1 MYQSRTPH
9 LLSLLMLIQT
19 AAAAFGTVD
28 VEHVAF
34 GFNDGYKIGKW
45 APVDITVRSHNEP
58 FIGELVI
65 EVRNFFSDA
74 HIQRYATPLKL
85 GATERQSRRFY
96 VYCPNIATKLII
108 LAVPVLRG
116 RSTASRTMT
125 EISPPT
131 PIALKDYFVLALA
144 PSGDK
149 LNQFLDKKEIGADAQ
164 AHVRYLPNARA
175 LPTQWI
181 GYDAVD
187 ILIIREVALTERN
200 VTKAQ
205 QTALLDWV
213 QRGGTLIVSGGSNFR
228 YLRGSFI
235 EPFLPVQLMG
245 VETVEPTRRREL
257 PAAMPPGKHERIIFK
272 PKASC
277 SVVLGTDEDIVI
289 AKRHFGSGQILCL
302 AFDYDILFTVRNLA
316 RDNPSLYGTQL
327 KQGAVETF
335 WRRLLET
342 HGKSPRHLAHRYA
355 PHRRHEEKI
364 DAQFL
369 KKMPTQV
376 PLIKRLAIAL
386 PVYLFSFGAVLFIF
400 KRRAPRPRMARARPA
415 PSHLSGNYWIGG
427 VIVVL
432 VSVSAIGVAR
442 TGWFPNSIA
451 ADRIGILSIYPE
463 RQRAHL
469 QRYVALRATAREE
482 TSFRTPQGTFI
493 RPLEPIER
501 EGGGLGTAIQAS
513 PFQMR
518 SAFVEPWHPRTYVEE
533 VFFSWDKAWQFD
545 GEPVTV
551 DGTLKKVPPDE
562 GLNGTRKA
570 FAQILQREGVLQY
583 LLHSENATQIGWT
596 SQPITRA
603 TDFQQVTDETLLIL
617 YLNKGDNVA
626 R

>member
-1 MYQSRTPH
+1 MYQSRTTH
-9 LLSLLMLIQT
+9 LLSLLILIQT
-19 AAAAFGTVD
+19 AAVAFGAVN
-28 VEHVAF
+28 VEHVTL
-34 GFNDGYKIGKW
+34 GFNDGYKTGKW
-45 APVDITVRSHNEP
+45 APVDITVRSQNEP

-74 HIQRYATPLKL
+74 RIQRYATPIKL
-85 GATERQSRRFY
+85 GATERQATRFY
-96 VYCPNIATKLII
+96 VYCPKIATKLVTLLMPITGTQG
-108 LAVPVLRG
+108 AVPRG
-116 RSTASRTMT
+116 RSSASRALT

-131 PIALKDYFVLALA
+131 PIAPKDYFVLALA

-149 LNQFLDKKEIGADAQ
+149 LKQFLDKKNIGEDAQ

-187 ILIIREVALTERN
+187 ILVIREVALTERN
-200 VTKAQ
+200 VTKSQ

-235 EPFLPVQLMG
+235 EPFLPVRLIG
-245 VETVEPTRRREL
+245 VETVDTFQTGRSNLRL
-257 PAAMPPGKHERIIFK
+257 AMPPGKHERIIFK

-277 SVVLGTDEDIVI
+277 QVVLGTDETIAI
-289 AKRHFGSGQILCL
+289 AKRNFGSGQMLCL
-302 AFDYDILFTVRNLA
+302 AFDYNTLFNVRNFS
-316 RDNPSLYGTQL
+316 PPIGTQA
-327 KQGAVETF
+327 KQEAGATF

-342 HGKSPRHLAHRYA
+342 HGKSPRHLAERYA

-376 PLIKRLAIAL
+376 PLIKLLAMAL
-386 PVYLFSFGAVLFIF
+386 PVYLFSCGAVLFIL
-400 KRRAPRPRMARARPA
+400 KRRGR
-415 PSHLSGNYWIGG
+415 SYWIGG
-427 VIVVL
+427 VILVL
-432 VSVSAIGVAR
+432 VSLSAIGLAR
-442 TGWFPNSIA
+442 RGWFPNSIA
-451 ADRIGILSIYPE
+451 AEQFGILTMYPE

-482 TSFRTPQGTFI
+482 TSFRMPQGTFI

-501 EGGGLGTAIQAS
+501 DADSGVGTAIQA
-513 PFQMR
+513 PDFQMR
-518 SAFVEPWHPRTYVEE
+518 SAVVEPWYPRTYVEE

-545 GEPVTV
+545 GKPVPV
-551 DGTLKKVPPDE
+551 DRTLKKVPPDE

-596 SQPITRA
+596 SQPVTHSA
-603 TDFQQVTDETLLIL
+603 EVQQTTDETLLIL
-617 YLNKGDNVA
+617 YLNKGDNA
-626 R
+626 AQ

>member
-1 MYQSRTPH
+1 MYQSRTTH
-9 LLSLLMLIQT
+9 LLSLLILIQT
-19 AAAAFGTVD
+19 AAVALGAVN
-28 VEHVAF
+28 VEHVTL
-34 GFNDGYKIGKW
+34 GFNDGYKTGKW
-45 APVDITVRSHNEP
+45 APVDITVRSQNEP

-74 HIQRYATPLKL
+74 RIQRYATPIKL
-85 GATERQSRRFY
+85 GATERQATRFY
-96 VYCPNIATKLII
+96 VYCPKIATKLVTVLMPITGTQG
-108 LAVPVLRG
+108 AVPRG
-116 RSTASRTMT
+116 RSAASRALT

-149 LNQFLDKKEIGADAQ
+149 LKQFLDKKNIGEDAQ

-187 ILIIREVALTERN
+187 ILVIREVALTERN
-200 VTKAQ
+200 VTKSQ

-228 YLRGSFI
+228 YLQGSFI
-235 EPFLPVQLMG
+235 EPFLPVWLIG
-245 VETVEPTRRREL
+245 VETVDTFQTGRSNLRI
-257 PAAMPPGKHERIIFK
+257 AMPPGKHERIIFK
-272 PKASC
+272 PKANC
-277 SVVLGTDEDIVI
+277 QVVLGTDETIAI
-289 AKRHFGSGQILCL
+289 AKRNFGSGQMLCL
-302 AFDYDILFTVRNLA
+302 AFDYNTLFNVRNF
-316 RDNPSLYGTQL
+316 PPPIGTQA
-327 KQGAVETF
+327 KQEAGATF

-342 HGKSPRHLAHRYA
+342 HGKSPRHLAERYA

-376 PLIKRLAIAL
+376 PLIKLLAMAL
-386 PVYLFSFGAVLFIF
+386 PVYLFSFGAVLFSL
-400 KRRAPRPRMARARPA
+400 KRRGR
-415 PSHLSGNYWIGG
+415 NYWIGG
-427 VIVVL
+427 VILVL
-432 VSVSAIGVAR
+432 VSLSAIGLAR
-442 TGWFPNSIA
+442 RGWFPNSIA
-451 ADRIGILSIYPE
+451 AEQFSILTMYPE

-501 EGGGLGTAIQAS
+501 DAGSGIGTAIQA
-513 PFQMR
+513 PDFQMR
-518 SAFVEPWHPRTYVEE
+518 SAVVEPWYPRTYVEE
-533 VFFSWDKAWQFD
+533 VFLSWDKAWQFD
-545 GEPVTV
+545 GKPVPV
-551 DGTLKKVPPDE
+551 DRTLKKVPPDE

-596 SQPITRA
+596 SQPVTHSA
-603 TDFQQVTDETLLIL
+603 EVQQTTDETLLIL
-617 YLNKGDNVA
+617 YHNKGDNA
-626 R
+626 AQ

>member
-1 MYQSRTPH
+1 MYQSRTTH
-9 LLSLLMLIQT
+9 LLSLLILIQT
-19 AAAAFGTVD
+19 AAVAFGAVN
-28 VEHVAF
+28 VEHVTL
-34 GFNDGYKIGKW
+34 GFNDGYKTGKW
-45 APVDITVRSHNEP
+45 APVDITVRSQNEP

-74 HIQRYATPLKL
+74 RIQRYATPIKL
-85 GATERQSRRFY
+85 GATERQTTRFY
-96 VYCPNIATKLII
+96 VYCPKIATKLVTLLMPITGTQG
-108 LAVPVLRG
+108 AVSRG
-116 RSTASRTMT
+116 RSSAPCALT

-149 LNQFLDKKEIGADAQ
+149 LKQFLEKKNIGEDAQ

-187 ILIIREVALTERN
+187 ILVIREVALTERN
-200 VTKAQ
+200 VTKSQ

-228 YLRGSFI
+228 YLQGSFI
-235 EPFLPVQLMG
+235 EPFLPVWLIG
-245 VETVEPTRRREL
+245 VETVDTFQTGRSNLRV
-257 PAAMPPGKHERIIFK
+257 AMPPGKHERIIFK
-272 PKASC
+272 PKANC
-277 SVVLGTDEDIVI
+277 HVVLGTDETIAI
-289 AKRHFGSGQILCL
+289 AKRNFGSGQMLCL
-302 AFDYDILFTVRNLA
+302 AFDYNTLFNVRNFS
-316 RDNPSLYGTQL
+316 PPTGTQA
-327 KQGAVETF
+327 KQEAGATF

-342 HGKSPRHLAHRYA
+342 HGKSPRHLAERYA

-369 KKMPTQV
+369 KKMPIQV
-376 PLIKRLAIAL
+376 PLIKLLAMAL
-386 PVYLFSFGAVLFIF
+386 PVYLFSFGAVLFSL
-400 KRRAPRPRMARARPA
+400 KRRGR
-415 PSHLSGNYWIGG
+415 NYWIGG
-427 VIVVL
+427 VILVL
-432 VSVSAIGVAR
+432 VSLSAIGLAR
-442 TGWFPNSIA
+442 RGWFPNSIA
-451 ADRIGILSIYPE
+451 AEQFSILTMYPE

-482 TSFRTPQGTFI
+482 TSFRMPQGTFI

-501 EGGGLGTAIQAS
+501 DADSGIGTAIQA
-513 PFQMR
+513 PDFQMR
-518 SAFVEPWHPRTYVEE
+518 SAVVKPWYPRTYVEE

-545 GEPVTV
+545 GKPVPV
-551 DGTLKKVPPDE
+551 DRTLKKVPPDE

-596 SQPITRA
+596 SQPVTHSA
-603 TDFQQVTDETLLIL
+603 EVQQTTDETLLIL
-617 YLNKGDNVA
+617 YHNKGDNA
-626 R
+626 AQ

>member
-1 MYQSRTPH
+1 MYQSRTTH
-9 LLSLLMLIQT
+9 LLSLLILIQT
-19 AAAAFGTVD
+19 AAVASGAVN
-28 VEHVAF
+28 VEHVTL
-34 GFNDGYKIGKW
+34 GFNDGYKTGKW
-45 APVDITVRSHNEP
+45 APVDITVRSQNEP

-74 HIQRYATPLKL
+74 RIQRYATPIKL
-85 GATERQSRRFY
+85 GATERQATRFY
-96 VYCPNIATKLII
+96 VYCPKIATKLVTRLMPITGTQG
-108 LAVPVLRG
+108 AVPRG
-116 RSTASRTMT
+116 RSSASRALT

-149 LNQFLDKKEIGADAQ
+149 LKQSLDKKNIGEDAQ

-187 ILIIREVALTERN
+187 ILVIREVALTERN
-200 VTKAQ
+200 VTKSQ

-235 EPFLPVQLMG
+235 EPFLPVSLIG
-245 VETVEPTRRREL
+245 VETVDTFQTGRSNL
-257 PAAMPPGKHERIIFK
+257 QVAMPPGKHERIIFK

-277 SVVLGTDEDIVI
+277 HVVLGTNETIAI
-289 AKRHFGSGQILCL
+289 AKRNFGSGQMLCL
-302 AFDYDILFTVRNLA
+302 AFDYNTLFNVRNFSQ
-316 RDNPSLYGTQL
+316 PIGTQA
-327 KQGAVETF
+327 KQEAGATF

-342 HGKSPRHLAHRYA
+342 HGKSPRHLAERYA

-369 KKMPTQV
+369 KKMPIQV
-376 PLIKRLAIAL
+376 PLIKLLAMAL
-386 PVYLFSFGAVLFIF
+386 PVYLFSFGAVLFIL
-400 KRRAPRPRMARARPA
+400 KRRGR
-415 PSHLSGNYWIGG
+415 SYWIGG
-427 VIVVL
+427 VILVL
-432 VSVSAIGVAR
+432 VSFSAIGLAR
-442 TGWFPNSIA
+442 RGWFPNSIA
-451 ADRIGILSIYPE
+451 AEQFGILTMYPE

-482 TSFRTPQGTFI
+482 TSFRMPQGTFI

-501 EGGGLGTAIQAS
+501 DAGSGVGTAIQA
-513 PFQMR
+513 PDFQMR
-518 SAFVEPWHPRTYVEE
+518 SAVVEPWYPRTYVEE
-533 VFFSWDKAWQFD
+533 VFLSWDKAWQFD
-545 GEPVTV
+545 GKPVSV
-551 DGTLKKVPPDE
+551 DRTLKKVPPDE

-596 SQPITRA
+596 SQPVTHSA
-603 TDFQQVTDETLLIL
+603 EVQQTTDETLLIL
-617 YLNKGDNVA
+617 YHNKGDNA
-626 R
+626 AQ

>member
-1 MYQSRTPH
+1 MYQSRTTH
-9 LLSLLMLIQT
+9 LLSLLILIQT
-19 AAAAFGTVD
+19 AAAAFGAVN
-28 VEHVAF
+28 VEHVTL
-34 GFNDGYKIGKW
+34 GFNDGYKTGKW
-45 APVDITVRSHNEP
+45 APVDITVRSQNEP

-74 HIQRYATPLKL
+74 RIQRYATPIKL
-85 GATERQSRRFY
+85 GATERQATRFY
-96 VYCPNIATKLII
+96 VYCPKIATKLVTLLMPITGTQG
-108 LAVPVLRG
+108 AVSRG
-116 RSTASRTMT
+116 RSAASRALT

-149 LNQFLDKKEIGADAQ
+149 LKQFLDKKNIGEDAQ

-187 ILIIREVALTERN
+187 ILVIREVALTERN
-200 VTKAQ
+200 VTKSQ

-228 YLRGSFI
+228 YLQGSFI
-235 EPFLPVQLMG
+235 EPFLPVWLIG
-245 VETVEPTRRREL
+245 VETVDTFQTDRSNLRV
-257 PAAMPPGKHERIIFK
+257 AMPPGKHERIIFK

-277 SVVLGTDEDIVI
+277 QVVLGTDETIAI
-289 AKRHFGSGQILCL
+289 AKRNFGSGQMLCL
-302 AFDYDILFTVRNLA
+302 AFDYNTLFNVRNFSQ
-316 RDNPSLYGTQL
+316 PTGTQA
-327 KQGAVETF
+327 KQEAGATF

-342 HGKSPRHLAHRYA
+342 HGKSPRHLAERYA

-376 PLIKRLAIAL
+376 PLIKLLAMAL
-386 PVYLFSFGAVLFIF
+386 PVYLFSFGAVLFIL
-400 KRRAPRPRMARARPA
+400 KRRGR
-415 PSHLSGNYWIGG
+415 SYWIGG
-427 VIVVL
+427 VILVL
-432 VSVSAIGVAR
+432 VSLSAIGLAR
-442 TGWFPNSIA
+442 RGWFPNSIA
-451 ADRIGILSIYPE
+451 AEQFSILTMYPE

-482 TSFRTPQGTFI
+482 TSFRMPQGTFI

-501 EGGGLGTAIQAS
+501 DADSGIGTAIQA
-513 PFQMR
+513 PDFQMR
-518 SAFVEPWHPRTYVEE
+518 SAVVEPWYPRTYVEE

-545 GEPVTV
+545 GKPVPV
-551 DGTLKKVPPDE
+551 DRTLKKVPPDE

-596 SQPITRA
+596 SQPVTHSA
-603 TDFQQVTDETLLIL
+603 EVQQTTDETLLIL
-617 YLNKGDNVA
+617 YLNKGDNA
-626 R
+626 AQ